1 VTEAGHEVL
10 DGVPVVAE
18 ARALPAEMASRAVAT
33 PRQAAALA
41 ATGFVAGATAMMVV
55 GRRRRRGGLLP
66 ARSRRRGRSKGVM
79 GEIVG
84 SNAFLVEVHL
94 LRRD

>member
-1 VTEAGHEVL
+1 VADETEVL
-10 DGVPVVAE
+10 TGVPVVA
-18 ARALPAEMASRAVAT
+18 APRASQLPVRFA

-41 ATGFVAGATAMMVV
+41 ATGFVAGAALAVIGRHRPRV
-55 GRRRRRGGLLP
+55 LGGRRRRKP
-66 ARSRRRGRSKGVM
+66 KGVV